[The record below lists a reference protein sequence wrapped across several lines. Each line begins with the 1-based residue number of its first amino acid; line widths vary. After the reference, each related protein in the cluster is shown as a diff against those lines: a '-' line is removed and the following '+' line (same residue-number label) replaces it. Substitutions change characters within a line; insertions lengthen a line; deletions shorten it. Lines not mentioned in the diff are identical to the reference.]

1 MNEDGIERE
10 LKIPV
15 EEHDAVREALRTLGA
30 VATHDMARE
39 TNRLLDTDARRL
51 GAAGCVLRLRRY
63 GSRHVLTFKG
73 PVHYDGAIKVRPEH
87 EIEIEDA
94 EAMARIFE
102 ALGFAV
108 VSAYEK
114 ARESWQL
121 GRVSVVLDRTP
132 MGNFVE
138 VEGPAERLEE
148 AARGLGLEPADA
160 VQGSYVSLWRDY
172 RARHPELELPADM
185 VFEP

>member
-1 MNEDGIERE
+1 MNEDGVERE

-15 EEHDAVREALRTLGA
+15 EEHEAVRAALRTLGA

-73 PVHYDGAIKVRPEH
+73 PAHYDGAIKVRPEH
-87 EIEIEDA
+87 ELGIEDS

-102 ALGFAV
+102 ALGFTV

-114 ARESWQL
+114 DRESWQL
-121 GRVSVVLDRTP
+121 GPVSVVLDRTP

-138 VEGPAERLEE
+138 VEGPAEHLEE
-148 AARGLGLEPADA
+148 AARGLGLEPGDA
-160 VQGSYVSLWRDY
+160 VQGSYVSLWHDFRT
-172 RARHPELELPADM
+172 RHPELELPADM